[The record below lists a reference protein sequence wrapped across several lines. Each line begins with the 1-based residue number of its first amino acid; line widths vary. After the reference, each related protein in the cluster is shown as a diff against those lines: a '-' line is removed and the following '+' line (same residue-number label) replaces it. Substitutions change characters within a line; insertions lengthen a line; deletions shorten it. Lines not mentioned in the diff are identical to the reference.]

1 MTRVRT
7 IESIFVTVV
16 LLATSGCMWSR
27 VRVNEA
33 ENNDL
38 ILRSQKIQPG
48 QTRNADLLR
57 IMGTAP
63 NTVTP
68 LRDGRQLY
76 AYHVADSKT
85 KGFSLILISFS
96 KTNSRTDSVFFLV
109 NQSDIVEAAYRGK
122 PEDVPW
128 EWWPFDE

>member
-1 MTRVRT
+1 MRRRA
-7 IESIFVTVV
+7 IECICITAM
-16 LLATSGCMWSR
+16 LMATSGCMWSR
-27 VRVNEA
+27 VRMNEA
-33 ENNDL
+33 ENNDMV
-38 ILRSQKIQPG
+38 LRSQKVQPG

-85 KGFSLILISFS
+85 EGFSLILVTFA
-96 KTNSRTDSVFFLV
+96 KTNSRTDSVFFLMSPNGV
-109 NQSDIVEAAYRGK
+109 VEAAYRGK
-122 PEDVPW
+122 PENIPW

>member
-76 AYHVADSKT
+76 AYHVVDSKT

>member
-1 MTRVRT
+1 MMRVRM
-7 IESIFVTVV
+7 IECVCVIAMMM
-16 LLATSGCMWSR
+16 ATSGCMWSR
-27 VRVNEA
+27 VRMNEA
-33 ENNDL
+33 EAND
-38 ILRSQKIQPG
+38 IVLRSQKIQPG

>member
-1 MTRVRT
+1 MTRMRT
-7 IESIFVTVV
+7 IECVFVTAV
-16 LLATSGCMWSR
+16 LMATSGCMWSR
-27 VRVNEA
+27 VRMNDAEA
-33 ENNDL
+33 NDMV
-38 ILRSQKIQPG
+38 IRSQKIQPG
-48 QTRNADLLR
+48 QTSNAELLR

-85 KGFSLILISFS
+85 KGFSLILVSFS

-109 NQSDIVEAAYRGK
+109 NQSGVVEAAYRGK
-122 PEDVPW
+122 PENVPW